1 MRRTIILSCVAALAA
16 LASCSSQIVRPELT
30 AEPHLVLAAPPG
42 VLQAV
47 AQVAVTVSGPGM
59 TTMTRNLTIQG
70 NQATGTLT
78 VPAGEDRRFSVEAK
92 DADGGVLATG
102 SRTVD
107 LEAGSSPT
115 ITIDLL
121 ILISVD
127 LIYDDGAPS
136 QSYYWALAG
145 SGFGVRMTA
154 PQYPATVTTMSY
166 YLTSLQAGGSGNGSF
181 TAYVFDYDGEP
192 SATPLSPG
200 IPVTPATTG
209 WVDVDAS
216 GYSIEVQ
223 RDFVVAMICDG
234 VNTPALG
241 SDRADN
247 GRAWDYYVTT
257 GWEAWPETYFIRAT
271 VTVSPGETFVL
282 SAGGG

>member
-1 MRRTIILSCVAALAA
+1 LVGCGGE
-16 LASCSSQIVRPELT
+16 IVRPELT
-30 AEPHLVLAAPPG
+30 AHPQLVLTAPPG
-42 VLQAV
+42 VLQNV
-47 AQVAVTVSGPGM
+47 AQVTVTVSGPGM

-70 NQATGTLT
+70 SQATGTLT

-92 DADGGVLATG
+92 DAGGGVLATG

-115 ITIDLL
+115 ITIALS
-121 ILISVD
+121 IPTSVE
-127 LIYDDGAPS
+127 LVYDDGEPS
-136 QSYYWALAG
+136 QGYYWPQAG
-145 SGFGVRMTA
+145 YGFGVHMTA

-166 YLTSLQAGGSGNGSF
+166 YVADLQGGGSGDGSF

-192 SATPLSPG
+192 REAPLSPG

-216 GYSIEVQ
+216 GYSIQVQ

-234 VNTPALG
+234 VNTPVIGA
-241 SDRADN
+241 DAADN
-247 GRAWDYYVTT
+247 GRTWDALYDSGNAVW
-257 GWEAWPETYFIRAT
+257 GWLPWPETYFIRAT
-271 VTVSPGETFVL
+271 VTVSTGETLVL
-282 SAGGG
+282 SEGGG